1 MHNRSMDN
9 KNIIQ
14 SKGIIDENCKII
26 SADEEF
32 YRFVGP
38 NISLIT
44 DAIHQVDI
52 DDFIYVLENLNP
64 FAPKSMVIRIRRF
77 DNTFRWCLATITKSD
92 VEIEDKIH
100 INVELSDILNLN
112 NHYLALTKAINTQ
125 KSECKYE
132 NLIDN
137 NEFLERARVEIDEVV
152 DNQVNLFCI
161 GIDNYEDIISNFGQ
175 DFYQKMLDEVS
186 TELVEFVGERGD
198 VARSNEG
205 QFMIM
210 LKNVGSESNLRSFIE
225 STRSK
230 IRWMYVSKNSAL
242 NINFTIATSEY
253 PRNGG
258 NFDIIHKK
266 LVRAYEYGRNNKGGN
281 CYVIYKEEI
290 HGEI

>member
-1 MHNRSMDN
+1 MHNRSMSN
-9 KNIIQ
+9 KNIINC
-14 SKGIIDENCKII
+14 KGIIDENCKII

-32 YRFVGP
+32 FRFVGT
-38 NISLIT
+38 NISVLT
-44 DAIHQVDI
+44 DSIHQVDI

-64 FAPKSMVIRIRRF
+64 FAPKSMVIRVRRF
-77 DNTFRWCLATITKSD
+77 DNTFRWCLATITKSE
-92 VEIEDKIH
+92 VEIEEKTH
-100 INVELSDILNLN
+100 IEVELSDILNLN

-125 KSECKYE
+125 KSECTYAS
-132 NLIDN
+132 LIDN
-137 NEFLERARVEIDEVV
+137 NEFFQRARVEIDEVK

-161 GIDNYEDIISNFGQ
+161 GIDNFEDIINRFGQ
-175 DFYQKMLDEVS
+175 EFYQKMLDEVS

-198 VARSNEG
+198 VARSENG
-205 QFMIM
+205 QFMVM
-210 LKNVGSESNLRSFIE
+210 LKNVGNESNLRSFIE

-253 PRNGG
+253 PRNGN
-258 NFDIIHKK
+258 NFDIIQKK
-266 LVRAYEYGRNNKGGN
+266 LIRAYEYGRINKGGN